1 MSYSRN
7 NGLDIRNLTVEYQ
20 EGQTALKAVDLF
32 LPEHSIYTILGPSGC
47 GKSTLL
53 RSIAGLMKTY
63 HGEISYNNKALHGQ
77 DQVLIGLVP
86 QNYGLLPWKTVQS
99 NIKVAMRISNS
110 GRLSRQEQELRIM
123 EWLTAMG
130 IADLAHRY
138 PLSLSGG
145 QQQRVAIARAFA
157 ISPQIM
163 LLDEPFSALDAI
175 TREGIQRIFLE
186 NWNSHPTTTLFVT
199 HDVEEAIL
207 LGEKIIM
214 MTSDKDIPLEVIDNP
229 LFSLKLEDKRDSEQ
243 FFQLSKEIRK
253 VMQEKW

>member
-1 MSYSRN
+1 
-7 NGLDIRNLTVEYQ
+7 
-20 EGQTALKAVDLF
+20 
-32 LPEHSIYTILGPSGC
+32 
-47 GKSTLL
+47 
-53 RSIAGLMKTY
+53 
-63 HGEISYNNKALHGQ
+63 
-77 DQVLIGLVP
+77 
-86 QNYGLLPWKTVQS
+86 
-99 NIKVAMRISNS
+99 
-110 GRLSRQEQELRIM
+110 
-123 EWLTAMG
+123 MG

-175 TREGIQRIFLE
+175 TREEIQRIFLE

-214 MTSDKDIPLEVIDNP
+214 MTTDQAAPLIVMDNP
-229 LFSLKLEDKRDSEQ
+229 LFSIKLEETRDSEQ

>member
-1 MSYSRN
+1 MSYLRN
-7 NGLDIRNLTVEYQ
+7 RGLDIRNLTVEYQ
-20 EGQTALKAVDLF
+20 GGQAALKSVDLF

-53 RSIAGLMKTY
+53 RSIAGLVKTY
-63 HGEISYNNKALHGQ
+63 HGEISYNGKALPEQ

-99 NIKVAMRISNS
+99 NIRTAMRISNS
-110 GRLSRQEQELRIM
+110 GTLTKQQQEQRITN
-123 EWLTAMG
+123 WLESMG

-175 TREGIQRIFLE
+175 TREEIQRIFLG
-186 NWNSHPTTTLFVT
+186 NWNSLPTTTLFVT

-214 MTSDKDIPLEVIDNP
+214 MTSNKEDPLIVMDNP
-229 LFSLKLEDKRDSEQ
+229 LFSIKPEEKRDSEQ

>member
-1 MSYSRN
+1 MSYSRSK
-7 NGLDIRNLTVEYQ
+7 GLDIRNLTVEYQ
-20 EGQTALKAVDLF
+20 EGQAALQAVDLF

-53 RSIAGLMKTY
+53 RSIAGLVKTY
-63 HGEISYNNKALHGQ
+63 HGEIRYNDKALHEQ

-86 QNYGLLPWKTVQS
+86 QNYGLLPWKTVES
-99 NIKVAMRISNS
+99 NIRMAMRISNS
-110 GRLSRQEQELRIM
+110 GTLTKQEQEQRIID
-123 EWLTAMG
+123 WLEFMG
-130 IADLAHRY
+130 IANLAHRY

-175 TREGIQRIFLE
+175 TREEIQRIFLE

-214 MTSDKDIPLEVIDNP
+214 MTTDQAAPFIVMDNP
-229 LFSLKLEDKRDSEQ
+229 LFSIKLEETRDSEQ

>member
-1 MSYSRN
+1 MLYSRN
-7 NGLDIRNLTVEYQ
+7 RGLDIRNLTVEYQ
-20 EGQTALKAVDLF
+20 GGQAALKSVDLF

-53 RSIAGLMKTY
+53 RSIAGLIKTY
-63 HGEISYNNKALHGQ
+63 HGEISYNGKALHGQ

-99 NIKVAMRISNS
+99 NIRMAMRISNS
-110 GRLSRQEQELRIM
+110 GTLTKQQQEQQITN
-123 EWLTAMG
+123 WLESMG

-175 TREGIQRIFLE
+175 TREEIQRIFLG
-186 NWNSHPTTTLFVT
+186 NWNSLPTTTLFVT

-207 LGEKIIM
+207 LGEKVIM
-214 MTSDKDIPLEVIDNP
+214 MTSNKEDPLIVMDNP
-229 LFSLKLEDKRDSEQ
+229 LFSIKPEEKRDSEQ

>member
-7 NGLDIRNLTVEYQ
+7 RGLDIRNLTVEYQ
-20 EGQTALKAVDLF
+20 GGQAALKSVDLF

-53 RSIAGLMKTY
+53 RSIAGLIKTY
-63 HGEISYNNKALHGQ
+63 HGEISYNGKALHGQ

-99 NIKVAMRISNS
+99 NIRMAMRISNS
-110 GRLSRQEQELRIM
+110 GTLTKQQQEQRITN
-123 EWLTAMG
+123 WLESMG

-175 TREGIQRIFLE
+175 TREEIQRIFLGS
-186 NWNSHPTTTLFVT
+186 WNSLPTTTLFVT

-214 MTSDKDIPLEVIDNP
+214 ITSNKEDPLIVMDNP
-229 LFSLKLEDKRDSEQ
+229 LFSIKPEEKRDSEQ